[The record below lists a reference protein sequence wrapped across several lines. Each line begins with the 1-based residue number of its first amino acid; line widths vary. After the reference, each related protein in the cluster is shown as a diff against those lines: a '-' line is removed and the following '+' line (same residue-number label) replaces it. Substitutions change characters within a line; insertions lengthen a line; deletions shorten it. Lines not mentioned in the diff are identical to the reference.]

1 MLHASRIKT
10 AGPLVVLGAHIVPNA
25 FAIVIGNLL
34 RNVFLYATDQ
44 SDIRIACGT
53 DWLSVTNDCPPLD
66 PQLLA
71 NLTLRY
77 VRATRRNGA
86 VGWAVNRGGR
96 HHRLRSCI
104 KLHLSSH

>member
-34 RNVFLYATDQ
+34 RNAFLYATDQ

-77 VRATRRNGA
+77 VRGDETKRGSGLGCQSRRASSPTA
-86 VGWAVNRGGR
+86 VV
-96 HHRLRSCI
+96 H
-104 KLHLSSH
+104 